1 VLFYDLGPP
10 TPSPTSGCRRA
21 IFTGSRKTERGGA
34 FRTGKG
40 VGTQIILQH
49 SKSGTLYTILPLRA
63 LQCNWLGLQS
73 LTSVEN
79 SNFSQ
84 RFIDC
89 QNFSPAMPRSICR
102 LFSRET
108 QD

>member
-1 VLFYDLGPP
+1 MLKEDGSLG
-10 TPSPTSGCRRA
+10 
-21 IFTGSRKTERGGA
+21 FFA
-34 FRTGKG
+34 FENKRENTRFMLICFPASFLVGKSLL
-40 VGTQIILQH
+40 IY
-49 SKSGTLYTILPLRA
+49 S
-63 LQCNWLGLQS
+63 CNWLGLQS

-102 LFSRET
+102 LFSQET